1 MRIASSTPAHHA
13 LHEGLVARLLLLA
26 ALVLLPRFELAAQL
40 TTSATPDTGASP
52 RWQLSLGGGFARVSD
67 TPLSR
72 TNQGYTLQAGLG
84 MRTSLPALRLS
95 FDALFTDAGATRVS
109 ALTGNARLAAPV
121 SWSARPYLVAGGGAY
136 KDHDTQTT
144 AGFNLGVGITV
155 RAGRQVLFMESRF
168 HSYRNVYG
176 GDPYV
181 VPNGVVTK
189 RQANQLYLWH
199 PLTFGFRF

>member
-1 MRIASSTPAHHA
+1 MR
-13 LHEGLVARLLLLA
+13 EGLLTRLLLLA
-26 ALVLLPRFELAAQL
+26 ALVLLPRLELTAQL
-40 TTSATPDTGASP
+40 TTSATPDTGTSP
-52 RWQLSLGGGFARVSD
+52 RWQLSVGGGFARVSD

-84 MRTSLPALRLS
+84 VRTPLPALRLS
-95 FDALFTDAGATRVS
+95 FDAMFTDAGATRVS
-109 ALTGNARLAAPV
+109 ALTANARLSAPV
-121 SWSARPYLVAGGGAY
+121 SWSARPYLAAGGGAY
-136 KDHDTQTT
+136 KDHATQPT
-144 AGFNLGVGITV
+144 AGFNLGLGMTV
-155 RAGRQVLFMESRF
+155 RAGRQLLFMESRF

-189 RQANQLYLWH
+189 RQSNQLYLWH